1 MKAFTYIEK
10 GKFAL
15 IEKQKPKLQASTD
28 AIVRVTICHKLAQI
42 STNIF
47 LLNLVESV

>member
-15 IEKQKPKLQASTD
+15 IEKQKPELQASTD
-28 AIVRVTICHKLAQI
+28 AIVRVTICHKFAQI
-42 STNIF
+42 STNLF
-47 LLNLVESV
+47 FVESV

>member
-15 IEKQKPKLQASTD
+15 IEKQKPELQASTD
-28 AIVRVTICHKLAQI
+28 AIMCVTICHKLAQI
-42 STNIF
+42 STNLF
-47 LLNLVESV
+47 CVESV

>member
-15 IEKQKPKLQASTD
+15 IEKQKPELQASTD
-28 AIVRVTICHKLAQI
+28 AIVRVTLGSICSSDLHIKHG
-42 STNIF
+42 
-47 LLNLVESV
+47 SVPRAVP

>member
-15 IEKQKPKLQASTD
+15 IEKQKTELQASTD
-28 AIVRVTICHKLAQI
+28 AIVRVICLWRTTKPPF
-42 STNIF
+42 TNR
-47 LLNLVESV
+47 LL

>member
-15 IEKQKPKLQASTD
+15 IEKQKPELQASTD
-28 AIVRVTICHKLAQI
+28 AIVCVTICHKLAQI
-42 STNIF
+42 STNLF
-47 LLNLVESV
+47 FVESV